1 MSGAQPKLKNGT
13 PGSLLSF
20 EERDRT
26 GEEEVQGHKRI
37 LSANDE

>member
-1 MSGAQPKLKNGT
+1 MSGAQPELKNRS
-13 PGSLLSF
+13 PGSLVSF
-20 EERDRT
+20 EETSRT